1 MSPSPSQSK
10 EDRTPR
16 SSHWGHDE
24 IKQQPPAQRSASF
37 HGRSSVASPQPRLS
51 RRPKT
56 QPDLFSGARTTTKL
70 SQDGGP
76 IDLNHSN
83 RGSWGQRVPAK
94 VLLNVTCQGSL
105 GTLPVMASTEWT
117 VTDLVSH
124 VLHLYVKEGRRP
136 PLSTTDPSAFGLHY
150 SQFSL
155 DCLNPDEKLIELGS
169 RNFFLCPK
177 LATPRSPSTIAD
189 TSSSSCSNESQA
201 TPKIGVPWLKFI
213 ESFF

>member
-1 MSPSPSQSK
+1 MSPSPQSK
-10 EDRTPR
+10 EDRTT
-16 SSHWGHDE
+16 SHDE

-37 HGRSSVASPQPRLS
+37 HGRTSGASPIPRLS

-70 SQDGGP
+70 SEDGGP
-76 IDLNHSN
+76 REPNYSN
-83 RGSWGQRVPAK
+83 RGNWGQRVPAK

-105 GTLPVMASTEWT
+105 ATLLVMSSTEWT
-117 VTDLVSH
+117 VADLVVH

-136 PLSTTDPSAFGLHY
+136 QLSTTDPSAFGLHY

-155 DCLNPDEKLIELGS
+155 DSLNPNEKLIELGS

-177 LATPRSPSTIAD
+177 PAAPRSPSTITD
-189 TSSSSCSNESQA
+189 TSSSCSNESQA